1 MTPNP
6 ITNTSAITRFRIM
19 KAVMFGCEAS
29 TQLVG
34 ERLKE
39 KYSYLDFTL
48 KMSTYYVVDI
58 SKNSHCHING

>member
-1 MTPNP
+1 
-6 ITNTSAITRFRIM
+6 M

-39 KYSYLDFTL
+39 KYYYLDFTL